1 MSASLLTHRVSV
13 YFSSPWSNLHVPS
26 LKLTYRRWT
35 KYSNP
40 GQLYTPQPPKFRVV
54 FFFQG
59 LRRVDKR
66 NHPPQHD
73 ISRPDKALSG
83 LSVDL
88 ILVWARSVLWS
99 SLAALGTESE
109 GQVCPNRCATGRRWV
124 PALPAEA
131 TSQRLAVWATLEP
144 VWFTRWR
151 SLSWQVNK
159 SRMGFFFLHSLPCL
173 PSWVVLFVRTVLN
186 FLVRHFGSVRTEL
199 GLQSQVLESLAA
211 RTLIRKANFNMQDRQ
226 CYRVMDPKNI

>member
-1 MSASLLTHRVSV
+1 MPPGAAPSGQSPVQAPPAARLAIPQARGPGFALRSPAPVLANNALAPRSVPDASDA
-13 YFSSPWSNLHVPS
+13 SNCAKRS
-26 LKLTYRRWT
+26 
-35 KYSNP
+35 
-40 GQLYTPQPPKFRVV
+40 
-54 FFFQG
+54 G
-59 LRRVDKR
+59 LQA
-66 NHPPQHD
+66 PA
-73 ISRPDKALSG
+73 PDKTLSG
-83 LSVDL
+83 LSVEL

-159 SRMGFFFLHSLPCL
+159 SWMGFFFLQTLPCL

-199 GLQSQVLESLAA
+199 GLLSQVLESLAA
-211 RTLIRKANFNMQDRQ
+211 STLIRQANFNMQDRQ
-226 CYRVMDPKNI
+226 LCYRVTDPKNI